1 MATQIIRKSIE
12 QNRAKWAWEYAK
24 ESKPEEGKPET
35 ALQKKYKSHVREFP
49 MLVLTCGLVNAV
61 AFAHEKSEG
70 DKGWELI
77 SKHLEKWLKTDSGQ
91 TVFSLGNQKLL
102 LALLDIS
109 PNDAQKMRY
118 LTNETISLFTWL
130 KRFVS

>member
-1 MATQIIRKSIE
+1 MATNQRKSVE
-12 QNRAKWAWEYAK
+12 QKRAKWAWEYAK

-49 MLVLTCGLVNAV
+49 MLILTCGLINAV
-61 AFAHEKSEG
+61 AFANEKGESDEG
-70 DKGWELI
+70 WKLLYE
-77 SKHLEKWLKTDSGQ
+77 HLEKWLKTDSEQ
-91 TVFSLGNQKLL
+91 TAFSLGNKKLL
-102 LALLDIS
+102 PALLDIS
-109 PNDAQKMRY
+109 PNDVQKMRY

>member
-12 QNRAKWAWEYAK
+12 QNRAKYAWQYAQ

-61 AFAHEKSEG
+61 AFANEKGEG
-70 DKGWELI
+70 DKGWKLI
-77 SKHLEKWLKTDSGQ
+77 YEHLEKWLKTDSGQ
-91 TVFSLGNQKLL
+91 NTLDLDNNKLLPALLTIPPNDTQKL
-102 LALLDIS
+102 
-109 PNDAQKMRY
+109 RY